1 MTFVSY
7 AQNCEDVILRRVF
20 KNKAV
25 GFYIDVG
32 ACWPDVASVT
42 KVFYDNGWRGIN
54 IEPHPRVF
62 SVLQEQRPEDI
73 NLRIAVSSKAGTA
86 MLYEG
91 QSEGESSILN
101 GVGGRR
107 FEVDLWT
114 LRQVCEKYVTGTID
128 FLKIDVEGAE
138 LEVLQGADLV
148 NFRPRVIVCEVTKP
162 WSNVKS
168 IQAGEVDI
176 LLSAHGYRHVHFDGL
191 NSYYATEDD
200 SELLQGPWFQPNIID
215 RYVTAG
221 EAQLN
226 TQLTALQAETHRL
239 GTEHAAREAQLNTQ
253 LAALQAEMRRLG
265 TEHAACEA
273 QLNIQL
279 AALQAETHRLG
290 TEHADREAQLNT
302 QLTALQT
309 ETHRLGTEH
318 AAREAQLNTQLAALQ
333 AETHRLG
340 TEHAAGEAELNT
352 RLTTNLNELARLHRV
367 ISEQNTWGQ
376 ASVRH
381 VSLLNSEIAA
391 LHNSTS
397 WRITR
402 PFRSV
407 KFAIKRCRTILVR
420 APRAV
425 VRRVARLAR
434 RRAPR
439 LYFKLSTTRALHT
452 VYKRFARSVGAV
464 SSPAPTAV
472 KRRVPGAPS
481 APLQAPTNTTDS
493 LLPGT
498 QADLLTEMSQ
508 WLTAKRVHA

>member
-20 KNKAV
+20 KHKAA

-42 KVFYDNGWRGIN
+42 KAFYDDGWRGIN
-54 IEPHPRVF
+54 IEPHPGVF
-62 SVLQEQRPEDI
+62 SVLQQQRPEDI
-73 NLRIAVSSKAGTA
+73 NLRIAVSTKAGTA
-86 MLYEG
+86 ILYEG
-91 QSEGESSILN
+91 QSEGESTLLN

-107 FEVDLWT
+107 FEVDVWT

-138 LEVLQGADLV
+138 VEVLQGADWV

-168 IQAGEVDI
+168 IQAGEIDI

-200 SELLQGPWFQPNIID
+200 TELLQGPWFQPNIID

-226 TQLTALQAETHRL
+226 TQLTALQAGAHRLGTEHAAREAQLNTQLTALQAETHRL

-253 LAALQAEMRRLG
+253 LTALQAEM
-265 TEHAACEA
+265 
-273 QLNIQL
+273 
-279 AALQAETHRLG
+279 HRLG
-290 TEHADREAQLNT
+290 A
-302 QLTALQT
+302 
-309 ETHRLGTEH
+309 
-318 AAREAQLNTQLAALQ
+318 
-333 AETHRLG
+333 
-340 TEHAAGEAELNT
+340 EHAAGKAELNT
-352 RLTTNLNELARLHRV
+352 RLTANLNELARLHRV
-367 ISEQNTWGQ
+367 INEQNTWGQ

-381 VSLLNSEIAA
+381 VNLLSSEIAA
-391 LHNSTS
+391 LRKSTS

-402 PFRSV
+402 PLRGAR
-407 KFAIKRCRTILVR
+407 FAIKRCRSMLVR
-420 APRAV
+420 APRVV
-425 VRRVARLAR
+425 VRRLAGLVR

-439 LYFKLSTTRALHT
+439 LYSRLSTMRAVHT
-452 VYKRFARSVGAV
+452 VHKTFARSAGAV
-464 SSPAPTAV
+464 SSPAPT
-472 KRRVPGAPS
+472 S
-481 APLQAPTNTTDS
+481 ES
-493 LLPGT
+493 LPPGT
-498 QADLLTEMSQ
+498 QADLLVAMTR
-508 WLTAKRVHA
+508 WPAGKRVDA